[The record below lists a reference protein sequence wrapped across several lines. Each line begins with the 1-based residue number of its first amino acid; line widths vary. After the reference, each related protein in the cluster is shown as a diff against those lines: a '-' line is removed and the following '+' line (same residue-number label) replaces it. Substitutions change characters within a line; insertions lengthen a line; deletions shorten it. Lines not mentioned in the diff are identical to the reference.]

1 MIGDVELRLKAK
13 AEIDRLLNAPDG
25 AVAAELLR
33 IGMRVERGAKQRCPV
48 DTGRLRSSLTHKV
61 DRDDQ
66 GLSVRIG
73 TGVTY
78 APWVELGTSR
88 TPAQPFLRPALADE
102 IGRRRRG

>member
-25 AVAAELLR
+25 PIAAEMLR
-33 IGMRVERGAKQRCPV
+33 IGARIERDAKRACPV
-48 DTGRLRSSLTHKV
+48 DTGRLRASITHKV
-61 DRDDQ
+61 ERDDQ
-66 GLSVRIG
+66 GVSVRIG

-88 TPAQPFLRPALADE
+88 TPAQPFLRPALANE
-102 IGRRRRG
+102 VGRRRG